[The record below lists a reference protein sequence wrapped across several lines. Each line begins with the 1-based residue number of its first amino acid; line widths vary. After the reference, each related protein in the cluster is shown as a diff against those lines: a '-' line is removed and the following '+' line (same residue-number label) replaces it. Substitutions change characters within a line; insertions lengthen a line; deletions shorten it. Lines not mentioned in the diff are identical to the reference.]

1 MSSFASS
8 TSGVTRMSSV
18 TRLFALLLLLGC
30 TSGQQITNNDVQ
42 QQQQLDILSPP
53 TPASPT
59 TQAERQFRV
68 MYEWNVLDFA
78 FATEDERSRALY
90 SGRYI
95 PKNVLISDC
104 KPHTN
109 RLYLTIPRMLP
120 GVPAT
125 LGYVVR
131 PENNGRTD
139 PEIVPYPSWEMN
151 ERGNCSALQFVQGIA
166 VDKHGI
172 MWVVD
177 SGRTETLSRG
187 ADHVVCPPK
196 LLLLDLKRNG
206 TVLLRYQFPKSVVPP
221 GNNYLNKV
229 VVDDAYGGFAYI
241 TDNSGADPGI
251 VVFSRRLVRSWKVRE
266 NNSMRAAR
274 NSVRFAVN
282 GTELNFSIHIDSIAL
297 GPYYNPNLESD
308 DGHDPLLGSQNYER
322 NVYYCPLS
330 SHHIYSLPASLLRDP
345 EFNARATPRDILEAV
360 IDYGEKSSQT
370 DGMIMDNQGVLYY
383 GLLGEHAIA
392 RWDTYKPFTPKN
404 QQIVARDPTF
414 IQWVDSMGFDHEGYL
429 YVTINRLHNFVAGRL
444 NPLEV
449 NFRILRGKTAGLSY
463 VETPDNLF
471 NSDAKYLYGDGSGTG
486 ESFVDNGL
494 RFQSYEGTTPAS
506 SRLASAGIFGSAG
519 RSSSAAAGPG
529 AIGSIALLSLLVFV
543 VSTIGLAG

>member
-8 TSGVTRMSSV
+8 TSEVTRMSSV

-30 TSGQQITNNDVQ
+30 TSGQQITNNDV

-206 TVLLRYQFPKSVVPP
+206 TVLLRYQFPESVVPP

-519 RSSSAAAGPG
+519 RSSSVAAGPG

>member
-1 MSSFASS
+1 MASQKMVLL
-8 TSGVTRMSSV
+8 TFLLVVVGLAGSG
-18 TRLFALLLLLGC
+18 A
-30 TSGQQITNNDVQ
+30 QQSIDELHRP
-42 QQQQLDILSPP
+42 QLDILSPP
-53 TPASPT
+53 TPATP
-59 TQAERQFRV
+59 AAAGERQFRV

-78 FATEDERSRALY
+78 FAGEDERSYALY

-109 RLYLTIPRMLP
+109 RLYLTVPRMLP

-166 VDKHGI
+166 IDKQGT

-177 SGRTETLSRG
+177 SGRTETLTRG

-206 TVLLRYQFPKSVVPP
+206 TVLLRYQFPESVVPA
-221 GNNYLNKV
+221 GNNYLNKI

-251 VVFSRRLVRSWKVRE
+251 VVFSRRLLRSWKVRE

-274 NSVRFAVN
+274 NAVRFAVN

-297 GPYYNPNLESD
+297 GPYYNPSLESETENPRS
-308 DGHDPLLGSQNYER
+308 GLAGSQNYER
-322 NVYYCPLS
+322 NVYYSPLS
-330 SHHIYSLPASLLRDP
+330 SYHIYSLPASLLRDP
-345 EFNARATPRDILEAV
+345 EFNARATARDILEAV
-360 IDYGEKSSQT
+360 TDYGRKQSQT

-392 RWDTYKPFTPKN
+392 RWDTYRPFTEKN
-404 QQIVARDPTF
+404 QQIVARDATY

-429 YVTINRLHNFVAGRL
+429 YAVVNRLHNFVAGRL

-449 NFRILRGKTAGLSY
+449 NFRILRAKTTGLSY
-463 VETPDNLF
+463 VETPDNPF
-471 NSDAKYLYGDGSGTG
+471 NSDTRYLYADGASSG
-486 ESFVDNGL
+486 EPFDNGL
-494 RFQSYEGTTPAS
+494 RFQYEGTTPAS
-506 SRLASAGIFGSAG
+506 SRLA
-519 RSSSAAAGPG
+519 AAGVFG
-529 AIGSIALLSLLVFV
+529 ARSGAGSVRSVLLLPTLLLLGV
-543 VSTIGLAG
+543 LAV